1 MLRVYEA
8 KSVIK
13 TYDKNKGG
21 VELMS
26 DFENKTNEEV
36 VEPKSVE
43 ALERRL
49 FKVYRQGM
57 YAFGVVMA
65 TGIIAGTW
73 LGLQKVR
80 SHDDAH
86 RLQVNSPIERA
97 ERAVNPYKDAQTVE
111 FTLPYMHGTNPETLR
126 YMAQLSASKT
136 ESLPK
141 QGFVVE
147 GVYRSGNLEHT
158 TLVKL
163 ACEGPL
169 CEMKFKLPARYVLP
183 PRMDGRKIVTPKRN
197 FEVYSNGYVL
207 EVKDSKL
214 GGMAPVDDKSL
225 ALFNQRENLKPF
237 YREAYFDSQ
246 GKWIRP
252 NS

>member
-1 MLRVYEA
+1 
-8 KSVIK
+8 
-13 TYDKNKGG
+13 
-21 VELMS
+21 MS
-26 DFENKTNEEV
+26 DIVNGTNENTENATA
-36 VEPKSVE
+36 EAESRNVE

-65 TGIIAGTW
+65 AGIVAGTW
-73 LGLQKVR
+73 FGLQKVR

-86 RLQVNSPIERA
+86 RLQVNSPIQRA
-97 ERAVNPYKDAQTVE
+97 DRASNPYKDAQTVE
-111 FTLPYMHGTNPETLR
+111 FTLPYMHGTNSETLK
-126 YMAQLSASKT
+126 YIAQLSASKV
-136 ESLPK
+136 ERLPNN
-141 QGFVVE
+141 GFVVE

-158 TLVKL
+158 TLIQL
-163 ACEGPL
+163 ACESSV
-169 CEMKFKLPARYVLP
+169 CNMKFKLPARYILP
-183 PRMDGRKIVTPKRN
+183 PRMDGRKLVTPKRE
-197 FEVYSNGYVL
+197 FEIYSNGYVL

-214 GGMAPVDDKSL
+214 GGIAPTDEKSL

-237 YREAYFDSQ
+237 YREAYFDTE

>member
-1 MLRVYEA
+1 
-8 KSVIK
+8 
-13 TYDKNKGG
+13 
-21 VELMS
+21 MS
-26 DFENKTNEEV
+26 DFLNNANEETAEETSYV
-36 VEPKSVE
+36 PPTSSVSPSASKIQDAE
-43 ALERRL
+43 ALENRL
-49 FKVYRQGM
+49 FRVYRRGM
-57 YAFGVVMA
+57 YAFGLVMA

-97 ERAVNPYKDAQTVE
+97 ERAANPYKDAQTVE
-111 FTLPYMHGTNPETLR
+111 FTLPYMHGANPETLK
-126 YMAQLSASKT
+126 YVSQLSASKI
-136 ESLPK
+136 EPLPN

-158 TLVKL
+158 TKIQL
-163 ACEGPL
+163 ACEGAL
-169 CEMKFKLPARYVLP
+169 CNMKFKLPARYILP
-183 PRMDGRKIVTPKRN
+183 PRMDGKKTVTPKRN
-197 FEVYSNGYVL
+197 FEIYSNGYVL

-214 GGMAPVDDKSL
+214 GGIAPADDKSL

-237 YREAYFDSQ
+237 YREAYFDTQ